1 MNDHHNF
8 RAVKLLAVLALAALA
23 GCAQLEKDVGQCEPG
38 VESISGMATVAPAG
52 TGPC

>member
-1 MNDHHNF
+1 MKLHHEM
-8 RAVKLLAVLALAALA
+8 RAIKLLAVLALAALA
-23 GCAQLEKDVGQCEPG
+23 GCTQLEKDVGQCEPG